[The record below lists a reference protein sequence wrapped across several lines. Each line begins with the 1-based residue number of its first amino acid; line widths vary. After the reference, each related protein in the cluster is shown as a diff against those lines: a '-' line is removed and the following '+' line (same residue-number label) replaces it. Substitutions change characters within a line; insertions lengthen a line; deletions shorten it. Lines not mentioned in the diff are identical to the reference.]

1 MGPSVPTGVQV
12 MGPPVALP
20 QAGSPVPPGTKAV
33 VGGEQIAM
41 PAMPASLTK
50 GMVCPEDV
58 AVQKEQFRKSVE
70 EQQRQGEEALAQQLS
85 QQKDYVRLQ
94 AEQQKALA
102 HGRWDQ
108 QLRAEEMAAVQ
119 DYHQQMAR
127 LQDVARQQKLALQ
140 KQASQLVME
149 YNARR
154 AQQEINQRQ
163 YEVQLQQWEAQHQ
176 AQEQRH
182 TDLIEEQ
189 LRAQLQQIGRHY
201 N

>member
-1 MGPSVPTGVQV
+1 
-12 MGPPVALP
+12 
-20 QAGSPVPPGTKAV
+20 
-33 VGGEQIAM
+33 
-41 PAMPASLTK
+41 
-50 GMVCPEDV
+50 
-58 AVQKEQFRKSVE
+58 VQKEQFRKSVE